1 MPLRYLFVDM
11 NAYFASVEQ
20 QDDPRLRGKPVAV
33 TAVAAET
40 TCVLAASYPAKRY
53 GIKTG
58 TPVWEARR
66 LCPGLILRVG
76 RHDRYTEVHHQ
87 IVKAVGRCVPVSE
100 VKSIDEM
107 ACKLIGDERTPARAV
122 QIAQQI
128 KHELRTRVGEC
139 LTCSIG
145 AGPNVMLA
153 KVAGDMQKPDGLT
166 RIEDSDLPTK
176 LYQLK
181 LIDFPGIGPRMEKRL
196 HRYGITTVQQLYRLT
211 VPQLSTV
218 WGSRVHGEWWFHA
231 LRGDE
236 LAEKA
241 TKRRTVGHSHVLPPL
256 LRTDTGAFG
265 VLSKLTHKAAARL
278 RSIGYWA
285 GFIGIGVR
293 YGTGERWDASTKLP
307 RCQDTLNLL
316 QAMSDLWARRPS
328 DADQPQQVWMV
339 LCDLVPARSA
349 TPSLFEFDRQVTALS
364 HAMDTVNRR
373 FGKHSVRFGTAWGCE
388 EEAPTRIAFNQIP
401 EFNPAFGS

>member
-1 MPLRYLFVDM
+1 MPLRHLFVDM

-33 TAVAAET
+33 RACDTDS
-40 TCVLAASYPAKRY
+40 TCVLAASYPAKKF

-58 TPVWEARR
+58 MPIWEARR
-66 LCPGLILRVG
+66 LCPGLILRTG

-100 VKSIDEM
+100 IKSIDEM
-107 ACKLIGDERTPARAV
+107 ACKLIGAERTPEQATAIAR
-122 QIAQQI
+122 QI

-145 AGPNVMLA
+145 IGPNVMLA

-166 RIEDSDLPTK
+166 LIEDRDLPAK

-181 LIDFPGIGPRMEKRL
+181 LTDFPGIGPRMEKRL
-196 HRYGITTVQQLYRLT
+196 HRYGITTVQQLFRLT

-218 WGSRVHGEWWFHA
+218 WGSRVHGERWFHL
-231 LRGDE
+231 LRGEEVADK
-236 LAEKA
+236 AER
-241 TKRRTVGHSHVLPPL
+241 RRTVGHSHVLPPP
-256 LRTDTGAFG
+256 LRTDAGAYG
-265 VLSKLTHKAAARL
+265 VLSKLTHKTAARL
-278 RSIGYWA
+278 RTMDYWA
-285 GFIGIGVR
+285 GAIAIGLR
-293 YGTGERWDASTKLP
+293 YDDGSRWDAGTKLP

-316 QAMSDLWARRPS
+316 RALTDLWGRRPA
-328 DADQPQQVWMV
+328 DAPQPKQVWMV
-339 LCDLVPARSA
+339 LADLVPARSA
-349 TPSLFEFDRQVTALS
+349 TPSLFPFDRQVTELS

-373 FGKHSVRFGTAWGCE
+373 FGKHSVRFGTAWGSE
-388 EEAPTRIAFNQIP
+388 EAAPTRIAFNRVP
-401 EFNPAFGS
+401 VYNPAFGS